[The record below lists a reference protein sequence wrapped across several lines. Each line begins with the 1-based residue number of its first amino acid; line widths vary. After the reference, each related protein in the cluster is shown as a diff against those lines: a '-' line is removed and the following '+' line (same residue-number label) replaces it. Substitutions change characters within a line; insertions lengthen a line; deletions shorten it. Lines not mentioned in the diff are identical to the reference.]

1 MQVYFRAE
9 FVFGSEGCGWW
20 NSSSFQE
27 QNQRQARSLSGTAKS
42 SRPRGSV
49 RFMSTEQ
56 IFSRSASPPTPNR
69 PGSQPRRPGM
79 VLHLLMLRPFVQ
91 TSD

>member
-1 MQVYFRAE
+1 VWLEE
-9 FVFGSEGCGWW
+9 FQFVSGTESK
-20 NSSSFQE
+20 
-27 QNQRQARSLSGTAKS
+27 ATSLSGTAKS
-42 SRPRGSV
+42 SRPRGSAAQYK
-49 RFMSTEQ
+49 MS
-56 IFSRSASPPTPNR
+56 SRGQVHVNRAEFQYNRSSPPTPNR